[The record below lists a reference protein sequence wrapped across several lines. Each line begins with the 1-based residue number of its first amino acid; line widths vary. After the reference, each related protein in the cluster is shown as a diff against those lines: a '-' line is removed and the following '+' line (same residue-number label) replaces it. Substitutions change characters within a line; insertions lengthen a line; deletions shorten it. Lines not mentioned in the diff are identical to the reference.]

1 MGYFPPDPDCCTLH
15 TPVAVHQ
22 LNYIWLYMFCH
33 AHLDS
38 IQTHLALHFH
48 SFSCNYLY
56 WLTWFSHC
64 TLYRV
69 NLGWLGHFFPINL
82 NSPLLPSPSWK
93 SSWSTTLPVR
103 GCLSVCLSS
112 CLCVPTGSGRF
123 ADLLGTGAA
132 SVCQAQE
139 GRPLGSERGER
150 GIKQPQVCHG
160 DISLPASA
168 AGVGF
173 TLLTF
178 NFQP

>member
-1 MGYFPPDPDCCTLH
+1 MTVCIVPNTFY
-15 TPVAVHQ
+15 
-22 LNYIWLYMFCH
+22 
-33 AHLDS
+33 
-38 IQTHLALHFH
+38 
-48 SFSCNYLY
+48 
-56 WLTWFSHC
+56 
-64 TLYRV
+64 
-69 NLGWLGHFFPINL
+69 
-82 NSPLLPSPSWK
+82 
-93 SSWSTTLPVR
+93 SSWFISDTSASVFHISSPISLQTDTFLPLYVLYCPALVETSVKLVCPSSCVCVSMCL
-103 GCLSVCLSS
+103 CLSVGLFP

-139 GRPLGSERGER
+139 GRPLGGERGER

-160 DISLPASA
+160 DISLPGSA